1 MSSEAAGTATG
12 EIVVGVD
19 GSPQS
24 RQALRWA
31 AQLAATFGAPITV
44 VTAWEYPTV
53 YGVAT
58 PLTSWNPEDDM
69 RQVQDQVIA
78 GVFGDDPPRDLG
90 RVLQPGSTA
99 HVLLQ
104 ASEDALMLVVGSRG
118 HGGFTG
124 LLLGSVS
131 AAVAEHASCPVL
143 IVHGD
148 QAPPVGTASV
158 QSAT

>member
-1 MSSEAAGTATG
+1 MSSPTSEKATG
-12 EIVVGVD
+12 GIVVGVD

-31 AQLAATFGAPITV
+31 AQLARTFGAPTTV

-58 PLTSWNPEDDM
+58 PATSWNPEVDM
-69 RQVQDQVIA
+69 RQVQDEVVA

-90 RVLQPGSTA
+90 RVLQAGSTA
-99 HVLLQ
+99 HVLLR
-104 ASEDALMLVVGSRG
+104 ASENALMLVVGSRG
-118 HGGFTG
+118 HGGFAG

-148 QAPPVGTASV
+148 QAPPLETASA

>member
-1 MSSEAAGTATG
+1 MSSATSETVTG

-31 AQLAATFGAPITV
+31 AHLARTFGAPMTV

-90 RVLQPGSTA
+90 RVLQPGNTA

-118 HGGFTG
+118 HGGFAG

-148 QAPPVGTASV
+148 QTPPLETESA